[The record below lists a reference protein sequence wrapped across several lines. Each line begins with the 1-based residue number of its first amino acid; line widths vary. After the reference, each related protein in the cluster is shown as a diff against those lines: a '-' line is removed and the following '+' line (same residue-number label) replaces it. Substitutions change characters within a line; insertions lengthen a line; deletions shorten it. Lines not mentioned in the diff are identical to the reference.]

1 MLKALM
7 IITMVSGAEYTVK
20 LPTMEQCMRETVPV
34 KSQNDVVG
42 VACVPRTDEPSVQ
55 LPTEIFAQFIDMFMM
70 MEEQRKWDCDEK
82 CKIRKKMWQPG
93 EDYYPPKP

>member
-7 IITMVSGAEYTVK
+7 IITMVSGAEYNVK
-20 LPTMEQCMRETVPV
+20 LPTMEQCMKETVPV
-34 KSQNDVVG
+34 KSQNDVASVT
-42 VACVPRTDEPSVQ
+42 CVPRTDELSVQ
-55 LPTEIFAQFIDMFMM
+55 LPTEVLTQFMDLFMM

-82 CKIRKKMWQPG
+82 CKISKKMWQPG